1 MPQNQSAFDRQ
12 RHQWPLKTIKTVTLM
27 AIKGNVTYSNLVPP
41 ILKMLYIEHAF
52 IELFVV
58 FDVFYGEDNPII
70 DG

>member
-1 MPQNQSAFDRQ
+1 
-12 RHQWPLKTIKTVTLM
+12 M
-27 AIKGNVTYSNLVPP
+27 AIKGNVTRSNLVPP
-41 ILKMLYIEHAF
+41 LLLKMLYIEHAL